1 MSAPTNLKEWKMPEP
16 KPQPKPKPRRR
27 QELYTNQVNFSD
39 SYEQTIDTYKQKG
52 YVVTLNY
59 LKQLFRKNKITMTT
73 KNQLVNVLTTIHM
86 MDRKTRKRYF
96 NGYVS

>member
-1 MSAPTNLKEWKMPEP
+1 M
-16 KPQPKPKPRRR
+16 
-27 QELYTNQVNFSD
+27 
-39 SYEQTIDTYKQKG
+39 TI
-52 YVVTLNY
+52 NY
-59 LKQLFRKNKITMTT
+59 LKQLYRKNKITLMT